1 MTRSRPSSRRDLLR
15 AGIAAA
21 AIAPAAVSH
30 RLAQAAAAPAAAA
43 DPWRGLKV
51 GVATYT
57 LNRLPLDKALEAL
70 KRLDVH
76 YCSIKESHLPLRSSA
91 AQRKEVAAKFKAAG
105 VTPLSCGNVGM
116 NDNEADLRNAF
127 EYARD
132 AGIPVIVC
140 KPTKASLPT
149 LDKLVKEFDIKLAIH
164 NHGPEDKVWP
174 TPYEPWEAIQ
184 SFDPRIGLC
193 IDVGHTK
200 RGGVDPAEAIR
211 KCSARLY
218 DLHIK
223 DIDGTQAKSRP
234 TEIGRGVL
242 DIPSILKAL
251 FDIDF
256 KYHVGIEF
264 EKNLNDPIPGTAES
278 LGYLRGLLVRGV

>member
-1 MTRSRPSSRRDLLR
+1 MSSLSGQSRRGLLR
-15 AGIAAA
+15 TGLAAA
-21 AIAPAAVSH
+21 ALSPFMATARAASAFLPAN
-30 RLAQAAAAPAAAA
+30 A
-43 DPWRGLKV
+43 DAFRGLKV

-57 LNRLPLDKALEAL
+57 FHKLPLEKALQAL
-70 KRLDVH
+70 KSLDVH
-76 YCSIKESHLPLRSSA
+76 YCSIKESHLPLKSSA
-91 AQRKEVAAKFKAAG
+91 EVRKKVAEQFKAAG

-116 NDNEADLRNAF
+116 NDNEADQRNAF

-140 KPTKASLPT
+140 KPTKASLPA

-164 NHGPEDKVWP
+164 NHGPEDNVWAS
-174 TPYEPWEAIQ
+174 PYDAWEAIQ

-193 IDVGHTK
+193 IDVGHT
-200 RGGVDPAEAIR
+200 RRAGVDPAEAIR

-223 DIDGTQAKSRP
+223 DIDGTTAKSRP

-242 DIPSILKAL
+242 DIPAILKAL
-251 FDIDF
+251 LEI
-256 KYHVGIEF
+256 KYAHHVGIEF

-278 LGYLRGLLVRGV
+278 LGYLKGLLVGGV